1 MSWQNEKKRAYYL
14 IDQLKNK
21 GVDIDIVLR
30 STVYEYNKG
39 IKVENF
45 ERYYKTWEDL
55 ADALYMFLLGLNYKN

>member
-30 STVYEYNKG
+30 GTVYEYNKG
-39 IKVENF
+39 IKVDNF
-45 ERYYKTWEDL
+45 ERYYKTWEDV